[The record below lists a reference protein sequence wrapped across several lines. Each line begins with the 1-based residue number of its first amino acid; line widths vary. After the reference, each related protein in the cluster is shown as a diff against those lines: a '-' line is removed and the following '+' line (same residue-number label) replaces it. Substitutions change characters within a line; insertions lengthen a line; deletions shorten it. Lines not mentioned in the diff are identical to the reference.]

1 MKKIVSYVAMG
12 LAFGCAVDLGGCSD
26 DGAQKAPAAVAQT
39 GTLKMNLETVSA
51 SGKVYRLRNAF
62 FEVNPSFFFE
72 AKGEVGA
79 TGSAS
84 ASPDGGPISAGG
96 SPGFPFTD
104 SGVAGSTGTGGFGG
118 FPIEDGGIIFGG
130 SPGFGGAFPAG
141 GTPSDTGGFAGA
153 GAFGGGTG
161 SGTIELSSENN
172 PDDPV
177 IETFLSPSSY
187 TIQLFDGWFME
198 QVDNL
203 LGTATPVQASLLSDT
218 FQFFDIQ
225 SNQETFVQYQFLVNG
240 ERVGFGPPGRLIVG
254 IGVTETNGTCGNGV
268 LDPGEVC
275 DGANFGGETCA
286 SATLGSAPFGTLF
299 CSSDCLSFDTTFCF
313 GQGTVDGGGGT
324 FGGGGFGGG
333 FPVTDG
339 GFGGAGGAAGAPT
352 TGGSTSTGGAEGSAA
367 PDAGLTFNAAKSPRR

>member
-51 SGKVYRLRNAF
+51 SGKIYRLRNAF
-62 FEVNPSFFFE
+62 FEVSPSFFFE
-72 AKGEVGA
+72 ANGKVGNAGKAGAA
-79 TGSAS
+79 TAF
-84 ASPDGGPISAGG
+84 PDGGPISAGG
-96 SPGFPFTD
+96 SPGFPVTD
-104 SGVAGSTGTGGFGG
+104 SGVAGTTGTGGFGG
-118 FPIEDGGIIFGG
+118 FPIQDGGVIIGG
-130 SPGFGGAFPAG
+130 FPGFGGAFPAG
-141 GTPSDTGGFAGA
+141 GTTSGTGGFA
-153 GAFGGGTG
+153 GGGTG
-161 SGTIELSSENN
+161 SGTVELSSENN

-203 LGTATPVQASLLSDT
+203 LGTATPVQASLLSDS

-268 LDPGEVC
+268 IDPGEVC
-275 DGANFGGETCA
+275 DGSNLGNETCA
-286 SATLGSAPFGTLF
+286 SETMGSEPFGTLF
-299 CSSDCLSFDTTFCF
+299 CNPDCSSVDTTFCF

-339 GFGGAGGAAGAPT
+339 GFGGAGSAGGAPT
-352 TGGSTSTGGAEGSAA
+352 TGGTTSTGGAEGTP
-367 PDAGLTFNAAKSPRR
+367 PDAGVTFNAAKSPRR